1 MTDHWC
7 KYCNG
12 VNTHN
17 CQFNP
22 NLPRTKIY
30 MKNAVAVSN
39 DEVLLRQALE
49 ALEIFTHGL
58 IQMREHA
65 EAYGEAWAR
74 AYVKE
79 YRDLLPGAAE
89 EQFRSLNTMQHR
101 LADVADGLVKA
112 YDTIDILRKRL
123 GV

>member
-30 MKNAVAVSN
+30 TTNTAVVSDN
-39 DEVLLRQALE
+39 EVLLRQALE
-49 ALEIFTHGL
+49 ALESG
-58 IQMREHA
+58 
-65 EAYGEAWAR
+65 AWDPLSGSR
-74 AYVKE
+74 VS
-79 YRDLLPGAAE
+79 AAI
-89 EQFRSLNTMQHR
+89 R
-101 LADVADGLVKA
+101 G
-112 YDTIDILRKRL
+112 RL
-123 GV
+123 GEKE